1 MTPAPPADIQM
12 AMFNVGEYRR
22 FRDALKRFK
31 QQSFK
36 EGIMVYVDN
45 GRKQGY
51 GRCLPPDA
59 SRPDRVEVLMES
71 GARWQFEFDQVVLVD
86 ENS

>member
-1 MTPAPPADIQM
+1 M

-22 FRDALKRFK
+22 FRDALKRYK
-31 QQSFK
+31 QQNFK
-36 EGIMVYVDN
+36 EGTMVYVDN
-45 GRKQGY
+45 GRKHGY
-51 GRCLPPDA
+51 GHCLPPDA

-86 ENS
+86 ESS